1 MTIGF
6 RRRDEDAAAQRSC
19 SDFKPGRQVSHS
31 LKFLIWT
38 YAFKFTSQSR
48 KSVFSPYGT
57 ERANSWLY
65 NIIHKFFEQIQII
78 QPHLTQEHAHSLPHP
93 HTPTAKHNMPKNRGR
108 TYVTAC
114 AVKVA
119 EASGTGPILHALPS
133 CLFHPHVLP
142 PTPSYLLSTSPCL
155 LPFLPSMPLYF
166 FPAV

>member
-1 MTIGF
+1 MHWPRPGESFWALKCATIGASRWHTNPVCMVDGAGDTFGATSVSWYSQSPSVSWWSPSVSRYSGRSCGLDPHSARCLFIIYQDFTPLPQEGHRVWYFSRGTDMTIGF

-65 NIIHKFFEQIQII
+65 NFF
-78 QPHLTQEHAHSLPHP
+78 
-93 HTPTAKHNMPKNRGR
+93 
-108 TYVTAC
+108 
-114 AVKVA
+114 
-119 EASGTGPILHALPS
+119 
-133 CLFHPHVLP
+133 
-142 PTPSYLLSTSPCL
+142 
-155 LPFLPSMPLYF
+155 
-166 FPAV
+166 